1 KNEHGNST
9 ADRDF
14 TQRIRAITN
23 AVRIAIQE
31 LKQAFRQDREPRR
44 ADDKLREIYRNK
56 RAERIDILDN
66 DARAAEQRVRELQ
79 SRKTEHSERNID
91 PEKPEREL
99 KI

>member
-1 KNEHGNST
+1 
-9 ADRDF
+9 
-14 TQRIRAITN
+14 
-23 AVRIAIQE
+23 
-31 LKQAFRQDREPRR
+31 
-44 ADDKLREIYRNK
+44 
-56 RAERIDILDN
+56 AERIDILDN

>member
-1 KNEHGNST
+1 DEKPRRNDGN
-9 ADRDF
+9 F
-14 TQRIRAITN
+14 TQRIRAI
-23 AVRIAIQE
+23 AISVRCAIQE

-79 SRKTEHSERNID
+79 SRKAEHSERNID
-91 PEKPEREL
+91 TEKPEREL